1 MKKTDLIKAVSEKT
15 GVSVNEAAK
24 VVNAT
29 IEVIVDE
36 VKDGYSVG
44 ITGFG
49 TFERSYRNP
58 HKGRNPQTGEEIL
71 IEGKYVPVFRAGASF
86 KDAVN

>member
-15 GVSVNEAAK
+15 GVSVSEATK

-36 VKDGYSVG
+36 VKEGYAVG

-49 TFERSYRNP
+49 TFVRSYRNP

-71 IEGKYVPVFRAGASF
+71 IEGKNVPVFRAGASF
-86 KDAVN
+86 KDAVK

>member
-1 MKKTDLIKAVSEKT
+1 MKKTDLITAVSEKA

-29 IEVIVDE
+29 IEVITDAVQTGE
-36 VKDGYSVG
+36 SVC

-58 HKGRNPQTGEEIL
+58 HKGRNPQTGEEIS
-71 IEGKYVPVFRAGASF
+71 IEGKYVPTFKAGASF
-86 KDAVN
+86 KDAVK